1 MKKFFIL
8 MAAITLL
15 LSCSHGKTKNF
26 PSAADPSNA
35 AQVFIIRNDNLFGWG
50 MSLEVALDGKAIAHL
65 RAGEHVSFFIEPG
78 FHSISVRESSVD
90 ASLRENRK
98 HYFLI
103 SADST
108 QFGFEISRISNERGE
123 KWVARTKSIN

>member
-1 MKKFFIL
+1 MKKYFIL

-26 PSAADPSNA
+26 PSVADPSNA

-50 MSLEVALDGKAIAHL
+50 MSLKVALDGTVVARL
-65 RAGEHVSFFIEPG
+65 RAGEHVSFSIEPG

-90 ASLRENRK
+90 VTLRENRK

-108 QFGFEISRISNERGE
+108 QFGFEISRISDERGNS
-123 KWVARTKSIN
+123 WVARTKAIN

>member
-1 MKKFFIL
+1 MKKYFIL
-8 MAAITLL
+8 MAAISLI

-26 PSAADPSNA
+26 PSVADSSNA

-50 MSLEVALDGKAIAHL
+50 MSLEVALDGMAIAHL

-78 FHSISVRESSVD
+78 FHSISVREFSVD
-90 ASLRENRK
+90 ASLREKRK

-103 SADST
+103 SAEST
-108 QFGFEISRISNERGE
+108 QFGFEISRISDERGQN
-123 KWVARTKSIN
+123 WVARTKSVN